1 VRGGDAAAAAEP
13 EEAWRESRTK
23 GLPDMF
29 NPEEK
34 TKQPG
39 AGSWQLPLALLLIAA
54 LTVAVY
60 WPALYNG
67 FIDYDDTDYVTLN
80 MMVRRGLTL
89 KGALW
94 SLGAFHAGN
103 WHPLTWL
110 SHMLD
115 IQLFDLNPMGHH
127 AVSLLLH
134 AANAVLLCLL
144 LQRLTGML
152 GRSLVVALLF
162 ALHPLHV
169 ESVAWIAERKDVL
182 STLFWLLTMSA
193 YLRYVRTPCAK
204 RYLTV
209 ALLFALGLMSK
220 QMLVTLPL
228 VLLLLDYW
236 PLNRLL
242 SRPARI
248 IAEKIP
254 LFLMSLAA
262 ALVTILAQGSGGA
275 LNHGKDGA
283 LLLNIGNGLLSYVK
297 YLGKMVWPVDL
308 AIFYPLDAASVTP
321 LRVAGALGIL
331 ACLSAVSLWQWKK
344 RPYLLFG
351 WLWYLITLLPVIGFV
366 RVGSQAMADR
376 YSYVPL
382 IGIFLAL
389 VWGGAELARSWRRGP
404 PVAFG
409 AAAAVLLVLSVL
421 TVAQIRYWKTSYDLY
436 AHALVAVPDN
446 WLAHNNM
453 AILLAQQYRF
463 GDAIRH
469 FGESLR
475 INPDQAEGYKN
486 LGNAYQATG
495 DNARAI
501 DSFRTAVQL
510 APNDVDGHFRLGY
523 AYLIAGSP
531 DYAYQEYLI
540 LQRLDESHARPLL
553 DSLRMQTGK

>member
-1 VRGGDAAAAAEP
+1 MLRPVLRHPVKAL
-13 EEAWRESRTK
+13 RNKRTK
-23 GLPDMF
+23 GLPYMF
-29 NPEEK
+29 STGEK
-34 TKQPG
+34 TKQADCG
-39 AGSWQLPLALLLIAA
+39 AWQLPLALLLIAA

-67 FIDYDDTDYVTLN
+67 FIDYDDTDYVTMN

-89 KGALW
+89 QGTLW
-94 SLGAFHAGN
+94 SFSAFHAGN

-115 IQLFDLNPMGHH
+115 IQLFDLNPVGHH
-127 AVSLLLH
+127 AVSVLLH

-144 LQRLTGML
+144 LQRLTGKL
-152 GRSLVVALLF
+152 GRSLLVALLF

-193 YLRYVRTPCAK
+193 YLRYVRSPGAR
-204 RYLTV
+204 RYLV
-209 ALLFALGLMSK
+209 LAALFALGLMSK

-236 PLNRLL
+236 PLNRLFT
-242 SRPARI
+242 RPARI

-275 LNHGKDGA
+275 LHHSKDGS
-283 LLLNIGNGLLSYVK
+283 LLLNLGNGLICYVK
-297 YLGKMVWPVDL
+297 YLGNMLWPVDL
-308 AIFYPLDAASVTP
+308 AIFYPLDPAAVTP
-321 LRVAGALGIL
+321 LKVAGALGIL
-331 ACLSAVSLWQWKK
+331 ALISAVAVQQRKT

-351 WLWYLITLLPVIGFV
+351 WLWYLITLLPVIGFI

-389 VWGGAELARSWRRGP
+389 VWGGTELARRWRRGL
-404 PVAFG
+404 PVAAG
-409 AAAAVLLVLSVL
+409 VAAAVLLVLSAL
-421 TVAQIRYWKTSYDLY
+421 TVAQIRYWKSSYDLY
-436 AHALVAVPDN
+436 AHALEAVPDN

-463 GDAIRH
+463 SDAIRH
-469 FGESLR
+469 FGASLK

-523 AYLIAGSP
+523 AYLVAGNP

-553 DSLRMQTGK
+553 DSLRMQNRK